1 MNYRLTITAAVAV
14 ILASFSLI
22 TVIQGVGWLSAG
34 AGAVIVVVA
43 AGVATRLATIPA
55 AAVATALVLIAGIP
69 LLAWPSWPARIA
81 GVALVALVAAS
92 AVTRRIL
99 PSLADTGTY
108 LAALLIYLNLV
119 FASAQ
124 SLAGVIPTAAS
135 LRHLARLASAGYY
148 EHNYAPPVPGGRG
161 LELIAAA
168 GIGAVAILTDVLAVR
183 LRSPAV
189 AGLPLLV
196 LFAVPVATAARHS
209 GVGLTIAFCLGI
221 TGYLAL
227 LSADGRERLRLWGR
241 LVTVWQDDPD
251 DEHGRGPDTRALA
264 ASGRRIG
271 LAAVAVAVVVP
282 LALPGL
288 QRHGLF
294 SGGGSGSGG
303 ITLVSPP
310 APLVQM
316 SRQLLSHTPEPAL
329 SYRTNAAD
337 PPEQYLQVYVL
348 NYDNGSDKWTL
359 TDRSPSTAVG
369 VQPMRAAPG
378 LSTAI
383 ATTTDTTRI
392 TIDKAGGYAGG
403 MSFLP
408 LPYAPQY
415 VTLPNNGWQETNST
429 LMVYGY
435 HPDAGLSYSVT
446 SKTAVPT
453 PAQLSSQA
461 LIPADIKRGGYLSYT
476 SPDRARL
483 AGIARQITSRAHG
496 RYAQAL
502 ALEDYFTESG
512 LFTYA
517 LRGNLPT
524 SLVQFL
530 TTDRIGYCQQFAF
543 AMAVLAR
550 LTGIP
555 SRVAVGYTA
564 GTRAA
569 HGLWKVTTA
578 DAHAWPELYFAG
590 VGWIRFEPTP
600 GGPAAQ
606 GTATRPVYSAVT
618 PGSITPQRNQP
629 GFPPVLAPVAGGQNV
644 LAPKNRKPEGG
655 GGTTVGHG
663 AARKGG
669 FPVGLLLLAILAALL
684 VAPGLARVVTRRRRW
699 LTAGDGAA
707 RAHAAWRE
715 LTSDLVDHGLGG
727 AASESPRALAARLAG
742 TGTLGEAAQ
751 QGAGRIAAAEERAR
765 YARTPGPADSL
776 KSDGQ
781 LVRRAL
787 ARNARLAERWRARLL
802 PASTLAPVIA
812 AARQAPDVFGW
823 LDVAGLRIRR
833 AVGGAVHARRAN

>member
-1 MNYRLTITAAVAV
+1 MNYRLTMTAAVAV

-22 TVIQGVGWLSAG
+22 TVIQGGGWLFAG

-43 AGVATRLATIPA
+43 AGVATRLPTIPA
-55 AAVATALVLIAGIP
+55 AAVATALVLIAEIP

-99 PSLADTGTY
+99 PALADIGTY
-108 LAALLIYLNLV
+108 LAALLIYLNLL

-148 EHNYAPPVPGGRG
+148 EHNYAPPVPGSRG

-209 GVGLTIAFCLGI
+209 GVGLTISFCLGI

-227 LSADGRERLRLWGR
+227 LAADGRERLRLWGR

-251 DEHGRGPDTRALA
+251 DEHGHGPDTRALA

-294 SGGGSGSGG
+294 GGGGG
-303 ITLVSPP
+303 GQGTTLVSPP

-316 SRQLLSHTPEPAL
+316 SHQLLAHTAEPAL
-329 SYRTNAAD
+329 SYHTNAAD
-337 PPEQYLQVYVL
+337 PPQQYLQVYVL
-348 NYDNGSDKWTL
+348 NYDDASGKWTL
-359 TDRSPSTAVG
+359 TDHSPSTAVG
-369 VQPMRAAPG
+369 VQPLRAAPG
-378 LSTAI
+378 QSTAI
-383 ATTTDTTRI
+383 ATTTDTTKI
-392 TIDKAGGYAGG
+392 TIDKAGGYSGG
-403 MSFLP
+403 MSYLP

-415 VTLPNNGWQETNST
+415 VTLPSNGWQETKST

-435 HPDAGLSYSVT
+435 HPDTGLSYSVT

-453 PAQLSSQA
+453 PAQLSSPA
-461 LIPADIKRGGYLSYT
+461 PIPADIKHGGYLSYT
-476 SPDRARL
+476 SPDRATL
-483 AGIARQITSRAHG
+483 AGIARQITRRARG

-564 GTRAA
+564 GTRAG

-590 VGWIRFEPTP
+590 TGWIRFEPTP

-606 GTATRPVYSAVT
+606 GTATRPVYSTAT
-618 PGSITPQRNQP
+618 PGSTTPQQSPP
-629 GFPPVLAPVAGGQNV
+629 GLPTVLPPVAGGQNA
-644 LAPKNRKPEGG
+644 LAPKNRKPEAGA
-655 GGTTVGHG
+655 GTPAAGHG
-663 AARKGG
+663 AARTGG

-699 LTAGDGAA
+699 LTAADDAA

-742 TGTLGEAAQ
+742 TGTLGGAAEQ
-751 QGAGRIAAAEERAR
+751 AAGRIAAAEERAR

-787 ARNARLAERWRARLL
+787 ARNASLAERWRARLL
-802 PASTLAPVIA
+802 PASALAPVIA

-823 LDVAGLRIRR
+823 LDLAGLRIRR
-833 AVGGAVHARRAN
+833 AVGGAVRARRAD